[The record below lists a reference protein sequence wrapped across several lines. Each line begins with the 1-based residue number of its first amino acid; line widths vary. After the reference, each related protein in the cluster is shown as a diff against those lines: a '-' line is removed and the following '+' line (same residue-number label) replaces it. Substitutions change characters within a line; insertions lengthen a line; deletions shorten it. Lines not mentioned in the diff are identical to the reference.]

1 MNSHTDN
8 PRVLYLYG
16 VVPFDQ
22 PLPQSAGTSLEP
34 ISCSGVVALVEPVSA
49 REFSPELLEK
59 KLQKLEWVSELARKH
74 TAVLEE
80 AMQHGPVV
88 PAPLCT
94 LFSSEHALRES
105 LERGEQ
111 GFLSKLERLK
121 GRQEWGCKIFC
132 DTAKLKGQVSKDDA
146 QLVALEAAAAA
157 ASPGQA
163 FVLRKKRDAHL
174 AQLVAE
180 RIDAVTDELLDSLAG
195 LSVDTRLRALLSEAT
210 TGRKEAMVL
219 NVALLVA
226 APRQAELNLLVA
238 DLAARFGGEGFLIDL
253 TGPWPPY
260 SFSDDEDGAPPVEDE
275 STDDRC

>member
-1 MNSHTDN
+1 MTSHTGN
-8 PRVLYLYG
+8 AQVLYLYG

-22 PLPQSAGTSLEP
+22 PLPQSAGAALEP

-49 REFSPELLEK
+49 SEFSPELLEE
-59 KLQKLEWVSELARKH
+59 KLQKLDWVSALARKH
-74 TAVLEE
+74 ASVLEE

-94 LFSSEHALRES
+94 LFSSEQALRES
-105 LERGEQ
+105 LSRGEQ

-132 DTAKLKGQVSKDDA
+132 DTSKLEAHVSKDDA

-174 AQLVAE
+174 ARLVSE
-180 RIDAVTDELLDSLAG
+180 RIDAVTDEILDSLAG
-195 LSVDTRLRALLSEAT
+195 LSVDTRLRTLLSEAT
-210 TGRKEAMVL
+210 TGRSEAMVL

-226 APRQAELNLLVA
+226 TPRYSELNLLVD
-238 DLAARFGGEGFLIDL
+238 DLAARFGGEGFQIDL

-260 SFSDDEDGAPPVEDE
+260 TFSDDEEASPLVDE
-275 STDDRC
+275 ESPDERC